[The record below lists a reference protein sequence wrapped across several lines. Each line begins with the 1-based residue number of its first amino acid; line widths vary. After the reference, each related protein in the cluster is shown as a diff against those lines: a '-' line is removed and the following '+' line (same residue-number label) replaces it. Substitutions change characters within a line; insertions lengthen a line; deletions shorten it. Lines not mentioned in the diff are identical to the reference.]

1 MRRNAVLWTVQG
13 LLASLFLFAGGAK
26 LVLPLSAMAGPI
38 TLPGPFLRLIGV
50 AEVLGAIGL
59 ILPWLLQIRPGL
71 TPLAACGLVI
81 IMIGATTITAM
92 GGSVAGALF
101 PLIVGLLAASV
112 AYGRRDGRLTRS
124 TVRITEFGG
133 ALPGSAST
141 RSRASA

>member
-1 MRRNAVLWTVQG
+1 MLC
-13 LLASLFLFAGGAK
+13 
-26 LVLPLSAMAGPI
+26 
-38 TLPGPFLRLIGV
+38 
-50 AEVLGAIGL
+50 AIGL

-112 AYGRRDGRLTRS
+112 AYGRRAGRLTRS
-124 TVRITEFGG
+124 TVWITELGG
-133 ALPGSAST
+133 ALPRGAST
-141 RSRASA
+141 RSQASA